1 MRTTPTMHSTGAPFV
16 TRQSIALLALLGL
29 AAACGKKEEEAL
41 TIRTAP
47 AERRTITVSAEA
59 TGVIEPINVV
69 EVKSRSSGQVTEM
82 PVETGSL
89 VRPGD
94 LIVQL
99 DTRDVQNGY
108 DQAKADLEAAEKRL
122 QVSEIQKKRSD
133 DLFAQKIIT
142 AQENETA
149 QLDYTNAATSI
160 VRTRAALDLAQQR
173 LDDARVTAPVLGT
186 IIEKP
191 VALGQV
197 IQSGTSTAGGG
208 TTIVKMA
215 DLTKVR
221 ARALVNETDIGG
233 VRAGLEAT
241 VIVDAF
247 PDRTFR
253 GTVEKIE
260 PQAVVQQNVTMFPV
274 LVSLENRDGSL
285 MPGMNGEVA
294 IVSERREN
302 VLAIPNESIRNV
314 REAAATATML
324 GLNADSVQAKLREAM
339 GGGMGGGGF
348 GGGMGGARPAGTGN
362 NTSMGTNGRPRTVP
376 VSTPGYVDL
385 LPQQQGGQSR
395 GGFGGQLPDVTDAQC
410 KAITTA
416 RTAKPAAAKKVDD
429 LSAKMR
435 DPNADRQTLM
445 ADLRAAYT
453 ELGVDMNVMRACR
466 AKENGG
472 AGAPA
477 GGASNGGARP
487 TGGAMPSGAPSGAA
501 RQGGNSAGG
510 GNVRSGR
517 TQTRSGLVFVKKE
530 DGSWDP
536 RVVRLGIADY
546 DYTEVISGLED
557 GEQVALLSAVALQV
571 QRQQNNDRMKAM
583 TGGASP
589 LGGATGGAG
598 GGGRPPGR

>member
-1 MRTTPTMHSTGAPFV
+1 MHPTGAPFV

-69 EVKSRSSGQVTEM
+69 EVKSRSSGQVTVM
-82 PVETGSL
+82 PVETGTL

-149 QLDYTNAATSI
+149 QLDYTNASTSI

-253 GTVEKIE
+253 GIVEKIE

-302 VLAIPNESIRNV
+302 VLAIPNESIRSV

-348 GGGMGGARPAGTGN
+348 GGGMGGGMGGARPAGTGN

-385 LPQQQGGQSR
+385 LPQQQGGQGR

-477 GGASNGGARP
+477 GGAPAGGATNGGGRP
-487 TGGAMPSGAPSGAA
+487 SGGAPS
-501 RQGGNSAGG
+501 G

-517 TQTRSGLVFVKKE
+517 TQTRSGLVFVKKA

-546 DYTEVISGLED
+546 DYTEVVSGLEE

-589 LGGATGGAG
+589 LGGGAGAAG

>member
-1 MRTTPTMHSTGAPFV
+1 V
-16 TRQSIALLALLGL
+16 IRQSISLLVLVGL
-29 AAACGKKEEEAL
+29 VAGCGAKEEQKL

-47 AERRTITVSAEA
+47 VERRTIVVQAEA

-69 EVKSRSSGQVTEM
+69 EVKSRSSGQVIEM
-82 PVETGSL
+82 PIETGSL

-99 DTRDVQNGY
+99 DTRDVQNQY
-108 DQAKADLEAAEKRL
+108 DQAKADLDAAAKRL
-122 QVSEIQKKRSD
+122 EVSELQKKRSD
-133 DLFAQKIIT
+133 DLFAAKIIT

-149 QLDYTNAATSI
+149 QLDYTNAATAI

-186 IIEKP
+186 IIGKP

-208 TTIVKMA
+208 TTIVTMA

-221 ARALVNETDIGG
+221 ARALVNETDIGS
-233 VRAGLEAT
+233 VRPGFEAT

-247 PDRTFR
+247 PDRVFR

-294 IVSERREN
+294 IIAERREN
-302 VLAIPNESIRNV
+302 VLAIPNESIRSV
-314 REAAATATML
+314 REAAQAAALL
-324 GLNADSVQAKLREAM
+324 GLDADSVQAVIRASM
-339 GGGMGGGGF
+339 GGGMGGGTGAAGRPGQPGNNTMGASGARARAVPVSSPGF
-348 GGGMGGARPAGTGN
+348 VDLQQGGAQGGAR
-362 NTSMGTNGRPRTVP
+362 
-376 VSTPGYVDL
+376 
-385 LPQQQGGQSR
+385 QG
-395 GGFGGQLPDVTDAQC
+395 GGQLPDVTDAQC
-410 KAITTA
+410 KAITAA

-445 ADLRAAYT
+445 TDLRAAYT
-453 ELGVDMNVMRACR
+453 ELGVDMQVVRACR
-466 AKENGG
+466 AKEGA

-477 GGASNGGARP
+477 AAPAGTTTQGGAAT
-487 TGGAMPSGAPSGAA
+487 TGGAPRTA
-501 RQGGNSAGG
+501 SASRASSAQNNGSR
-510 GNVRSGR
+510 VATR
-517 TQTRSGLVFVKKE
+517 TGLVFVQKA
-530 DGSWDP
+530 DGGWEP
-536 RVVRLGIADY
+536 RVVRLGTADY
-546 DYTEVISGLED
+546 DFTEVLSGLEE
-557 GEQVALLSAVALQV
+557 GEQVALLSAAAMQA
-571 QRQQNNDRMKAM
+571 QRQQATDRMKAM

-589 LGGATGGAG
+589 LGGATPGAGAG
-598 GGGRPPGR
+598 GGRMPGR